1 MEFFFFLSHINQLK
15 WIVALQEWNKTAF
28 KDLIAIILQ

>member
-15 WIVALQEWNKTAF
+15 WIAALHEWNKTAF